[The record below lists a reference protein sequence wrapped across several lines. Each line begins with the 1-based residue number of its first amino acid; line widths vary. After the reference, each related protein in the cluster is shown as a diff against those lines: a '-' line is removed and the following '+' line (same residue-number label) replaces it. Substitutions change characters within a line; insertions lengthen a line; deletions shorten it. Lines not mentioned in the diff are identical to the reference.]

1 MGLPAKRSNDH
12 YSYQDYLS
20 WPDNERWEIIE
31 GMAYAKEGGIQ
42 AMSPAPSRR
51 HQAVQGA
58 LFFQIYAFLRGQTC
72 QVYTAPL
79 DVCLRLSEQA
89 EETTVVQPDILVICD
104 PHKLTERG
112 CQGSPDWI
120 IEVVSPGSA
129 AMDYVKKLNLY
140 ERFGVKEYWVVH
152 PHEETIM
159 VFVLNTEGKY
169 GRPQTYVAENQVGV
183 SLFEQALV
191 IDFATIFAEIAG
203 T

>member
-1 MGLPAKRSNDH
+1 MGLPATRSNAC
-12 YSYQDYLS
+12 YTYQDYLS
-20 WPDNERWEIIE
+20 WPDSERWEIIE
-31 GMAYAKEGGIQ
+31 GTAYVKEGGLQ

-58 LFFQIYAFLRGQTC
+58 LFFQIYAFLRGQRC

-79 DVCLRLSEQA
+79 DVCLKLSAQA
-89 EETTVVQPDILVICD
+89 EETTVVQPDILVVCD
-104 PHKLTERG
+104 PLKLTDRG

-159 VFVLNTEGKY
+159 VFVLNAEGKY
-169 GRPQTYVAENQVGV
+169 QRPQTYTSDSQVGV
-183 SLFEQALV
+183 TLFKQALV
-191 IDFATIFAEIAG
+191 IDFATIFGEAAG
-203 T
+203 D